1 MLRRVLIANRGEIAV
16 RIIRECR
23 DASIGTV
30 AVYSEADL
38 NALHVMLA
46 DKAVCIGKSP
56 SALSYL
62 NMENIIEAARG
73 TGCEAIHPGFGFLSE
88 NPEFAA
94 LCRENGLIF
103 VGPPAQVIDKLGNKA
118 EARKTMKAAGVPVVP
133 GSDGPVETVE
143 DAETIAEQ
151 IGYPVLIKASAGGGG
166 RGMRVAEN
174 SGEVRRAFEDAR
186 LEAEKCFGD
195 GTVYLE
201 KLVRNPRH
209 VEFQI
214 LADQYGNVIH
224 LGERNCSIQRRNQ
237 KMIEEAP
244 DWCLSE
250 ELRARMGADAVK
262 AARAAGYRNAGTVEF
277 IVDGDR
283 YYFIEMNTRL
293 QVEHPITEMITGVNL
308 VREQLRIAS
317 GLPLEISQ
325 QDVRTRG
332 HAIECRINAED
343 IFRNFAPSPGHVGF
357 LHFPAGNHVR
367 VESALYS
374 GCDISPFYDSMAAK
388 IIVYGDTRLEAIR
401 RMRRALGETII
412 KGVRTTLPIQ
422 HLIMYH
428 QDFLRGHYNTGFIEN
443 NLEELISIYEAAGGR
458 NESIQ

>member
-103 VGPPAQVIDKLGNKA
+103 VGPPAQVIEKLGNKA

-133 GSDGPVETVE
+133 GSDGPVETAE

>member
-16 RIIRECR
+16 RIVRECR

-46 DKAVCIGKSP
+46 DKAVCIGKAP

-103 VGPPAQVIDKLGNKA
+103 IGPPAQVIEKLGNKA

-143 DAETIAEQ
+143 NAETIAEQ

-201 KLVRNPRH
+201 KLIRNPRH

-214 LADQYGNVIH
+214 LADQYDNVIH

-244 DWCLSE
+244 DWCLGE
-250 ELRARMGADAVK
+250 ELRAQMGADAVK

-293 QVEHPITEMITGVNL
+293 QVEHPVTEMITGVNL

-325 QDVRTRG
+325 RDVRTRG

-343 IFRNFAPSPGHVGF
+343 IFQSFAPSPGHVGF

-428 QDFLRGHYNTGFIEN
+428 QEFLRGHYNTGFIEN
-443 NLEELISIYEAAGGR
+443 NLEELISIYETAGGR